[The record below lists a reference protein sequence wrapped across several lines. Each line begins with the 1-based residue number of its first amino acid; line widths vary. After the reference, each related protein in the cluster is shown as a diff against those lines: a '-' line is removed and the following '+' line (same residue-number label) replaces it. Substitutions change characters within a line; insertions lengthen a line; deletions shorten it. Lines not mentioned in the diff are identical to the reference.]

1 MSPQERVQMTSNI
14 SVSMAV
20 AFRDKFDFSSPSHF
34 DDLAD
39 ISWKAAQAL
48 VAKREKELALVPVEV
63 VDLRPGVATETQ
75 DEVVT

>member
-20 AFRDKFDFSSPSHF
+20 SFRDKFDFSSPSHF

-48 VAKREKELALVPVEV
+48 VAKREKELAAIPADPVDTPE
-63 VDLRPGVATETQ
+63 ETIKEEG
-75 DEVVT
+75 DK